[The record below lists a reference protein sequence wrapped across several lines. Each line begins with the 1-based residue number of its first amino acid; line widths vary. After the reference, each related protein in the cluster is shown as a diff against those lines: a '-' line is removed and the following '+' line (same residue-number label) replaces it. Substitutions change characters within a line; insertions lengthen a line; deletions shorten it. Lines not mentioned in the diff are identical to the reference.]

1 MQHPT
6 NEQSPEHR
14 LQQMLPNL
22 WLIQMIYVAAKL
34 GIADL
39 LCDGPLSVEVLATT
53 TDVHAP
59 SLYRVLRALA
69 SQGIFAEVESRR
81 FELTPMAHL
90 LRSDVPGSMR
100 NVALWR
106 GEPWRWHPIGE
117 LMHSVKTG
125 ETAFNH
131 VMGVGLFD
139 YLGQN
144 AEAYTV
150 FNQEMTTMTIEQG
163 IAVTDS
169 YDFSQSGLIVDIGGG
184 HGSLMEAILTTYPS
198 TQGLIFDLPEVVEEA
213 RARLVAAGV
222 MERCELVAGSFFESL
237 PEGGDIYILKD
248 IVHDWDDEHVSLI
261 LHNCHQV
268 ITNNSKL
275 LIIERVIPPGNEAH
289 FGKMV
294 DIEMLTLTGG
304 RERTEDEYQTLLRSF
319 GFELKFIRPT
329 STAHDIMEAI
339 PV

>member
-1 MQHPT
+1 MQHHT

-14 LQQMLPNL
+14 LRQMLPNL

-81 FELTPMAHL
+81 FELTPMAQL

-106 GEPWRWHPIGE
+106 GEPWRWHPISE